1 MSINTVQVGNVS
13 LTRVGYADVNVD
25 PARVGLSPE
34 DIAGV
39 TWAEPVWADGGE
51 VRAGAAAWVIDNGDV
66 RIVVDPA
73 FAADEILRNDNDAA
87 AHQEAFAALLAD
99 AGFPRESIT
108 HAIATH
114 YEGVG
119 MLAWRNDDGSWERLF
134 PNAPILM
141 SQREL
146 DAIDAGVVRSEPI
159 MPQLRAQ
166 GALRGVSDHEVL
178 THDVSIE
185 LTGGHSPG
193 HQIVRVT
200 SGGEQALIVGH
211 LAVSALHVATG
222 ECPPEHMDPAGAN
235 TALEKLLAEDAV
247 LIGPLWPAPGA
258 GRWNGQEL
266 LPVF

>member
-1 MSINTVQVGNVS
+1 MSINTVRVGEAT
-13 LTRVGYADVNVD
+13 LTRVGYADVNID

-34 DIAGV
+34 EVAGIA
-39 TWAEPVWADGGE
+39 WAEPLWADGAE
-51 VRAGAAAWVIDNGDV
+51 IRAGAAAWVIESGNA

-73 FAADEILRNDNDAA
+73 FAADDILRNDADAA
-87 AHQEAFAALLAD
+87 AHQEAFAALLAG
-99 AGFPRESIT
+99 AGFPRETVT

-119 MLAWRNDDGSWERLF
+119 MLAWRNDDGSWEPFF

-146 DAIDAGVVRSEPI
+146 DAIDAGVVFSEAI

-193 HQIVRVT
+193 HQIVRVS
-200 SGGEQALIVGH
+200 SGGEQAVIVGH
-211 LAVSALHVATG
+211 LAVSALHLATG
-222 ECPPEHMDPAGAN
+222 ECPPEHMDPTGAN

-258 GRWNGQEL
+258 GRWNGRAL
-266 LPVF
+266 VAVS